1 MRIKNIINLLIS
13 LLPNKL
19 KTKDI
24 WLCLTEIFILK
35 EGIWRTWCYLE
46 EERPFILSM
55 VNLFFQNT
63 FWIRQYFLFCLV
75 ELFHGEKIKDG
86 LA

>member
-24 WLCLTEIFILK
+24 WICLTEIFILK
-35 EGIWRTWCYLE
+35 EGICRTWCYLE
-46 EERPFILSM
+46 EERPFILST
-55 VNLFFQNT
+55 VNLLFQNT
-63 FWIRQYFLFCLV
+63 F
-75 ELFHGEKIKDG
+75 
-86 LA
+86 